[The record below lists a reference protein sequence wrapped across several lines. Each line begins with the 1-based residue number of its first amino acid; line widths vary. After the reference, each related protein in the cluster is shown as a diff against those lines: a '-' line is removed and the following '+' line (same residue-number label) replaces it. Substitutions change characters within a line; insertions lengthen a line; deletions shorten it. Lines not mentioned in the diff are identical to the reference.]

1 MTDFILDWS
10 IDLPILVAAVIP
22 ALLLLGFYYW
32 RLHHNASFL
41 KILSFWVIS
50 FFVLGIISGLLALG
64 LQWGFDN
71 FALQIPG
78 WRRLTRN
85 LIAAS
90 GRQTF
95 VTIPIE
101 EGCKLIAF
109 FTPIWYFQGRYH
121 FRLRTIF
128 LLGVSVCLGFST
140 QENVVY
146 VFYDPESLLDRIIGT
161 PFHAFF
167 SAPWIYILSKKILV
181 NLNFTGSIKHFLFA
195 WLNSI
200 ICHLV
205 VNILATAGE
214 YDKNLQFF
222 SYGLFPFLLWMFW
235 RFEQFFCLVQNKPIT
250 PLISGVT
257 PRHRYWQRGLILF
270 ALILGGNAIFGMFV
284 LIKAVSPLI
293 SRQIFDLQ
301 ILWLIFSRTAVN
313 LIFGI
318 IAIAIYIYLRNVAKK
333 YPKKY

>member
-1 MTDFILDWS
+1 MTDFIL
-10 IDLPILVAAVIP
+10 DLPILVAAVIP

-32 RLHHNASFL
+32 RLHRHASFL

-50 FFVLGIISGLLALG
+50 FFIFGIISGLLALG

-78 WRRLTRN
+78 WRRLMRN
-85 LIAAS
+85 LVAAS
-90 GRQTF
+90 WRQAF
-95 VTIPIE
+95 ITIPIE

-109 FTPIWYFQGRYH
+109 FIPICYFQRRYY
-121 FRLRTIF
+121 FPSRTIF
-128 LLGVSVCLGFST
+128 LLGISVCLGFSA

-146 VFYDPESLLDRIIGT
+146 VFYDTESLLDRIIGT
-161 PFHAFF
+161 PFHIFF
-167 SAPWIYILSKKILV
+167 SAPWIYILSKNILV
-181 NLNFTGSIKHFLFA
+181 NLNFTGSRKHFLFA

-214 YDKNLQFF
+214 YDRNLQFF

-235 RFEQFFCLVQNKPIT
+235 RFEQFLCLVQDKPIT

-257 PRHRYWQRGLILF
+257 PQHRYWQKGLIFF
-270 ALILGGNAIFGMFV
+270 ALMLGGNAILGMFV
-284 LIKAVSPLI
+284 LIKIVIPLI
-293 SRQIFDLQ
+293 SRQIFDSQ
-301 ILWLIFSRTAVN
+301 ILWLIFSRAAVN
-313 LIFGI
+313 FIFGI
-318 IAIAIYIYLRNVAKK
+318 IAIGIYIYLRNVAKK
-333 YPKKY
+333 HPQKH